1 MEPIRIYTG
10 SESSFAIAWRNV
22 NDQNRKTEDG
32 NKNNMP
38 GEGSG
43 NAKAKAKTA
52 NAENDPAKF
61 DWVTE
66 RSSCSLPKVFSALRA
81 QVENDVK
88 TRNALRPNNSPYEF
102 SVAED
107 VGEFTVLLKAA
118 EASRSVVFNLA
129 EHAIVVRDEQRN
141 PMFEVAASFND
152 QGECRLKVNGQE
164 RDFWQVRRLAL
175 EDLMF
180 HGA

>member
-66 RSSCSLPKVFSALRA
+66 RSSCSLPKVFNTLRL
-81 QVENDVK
+81 QVEEDVN
-88 TRNALRPNNSPYEF
+88 TRNALRPNYAPYEF
-102 SVAED
+102 SMTENT
-107 VGEFTVLLKAA
+107 GEFGVLLKAK
-118 EASRSVVFNLA
+118 ELERTVKFSLA
-129 EHAIVVRDEQRN
+129 DHAILVRDDQGTQ
-141 PMFEVAASFND
+141 MFEVAVTFD
-152 QGECRLKVNGQE
+152 DTGKCRLNVNGAE
-164 RDFWQVRRLAL
+164 REFWQIRRMAL
-175 EDLMF
+175 EELMF
-180 HGA
+180 RGL